1 MRKKSEVLYSRVLA
15 LEGPLHIL
23 SIFLSKSIT
32 EVCSSQRETTHNPGL
47 TRAPGTCTGTCASL
61 SPGHTDAPHV
71 TKPSFRV
78 TTRPC
83 KCLTFLS
90 LSVNSSLKAILGELP
105 GSGMEFFKAPDQ
117 KAPGRAPAGLSQ
129 CQEETWCQRLANA
142 QIDHE

>member
-1 MRKKSEVLYSRVLA
+1 MKLRGDSCEL
-15 LEGPLHIL
+15 LETQIGVFCLW
-23 SIFLSKSIT
+23 
-32 EVCSSQRETTHNPGL
+32 VCSSQRETTHNPGL